1 MVLIPHCCF
10 SRNKSSKPAECSV
23 RYNVLVTVPV
33 HNHSPT
39 AVLPPSQGEVHHVVP
54 LRALDKFRINFP
66 KIPRPRALLTGPACA
81 GSQNSLSTFHKGSQY
96 KPHRGQVKDSP
107 NPHLQG
113 QGACRYT
120 DSDVS
125 PSVVWSPRHGET
137 CLFPVFLDSFLEKF
151 EERLST

>member
-1 MVLIPHCCF
+1 M
-10 SRNKSSKPAECSV
+10 
-23 RYNVLVTVPV
+23 
-33 HNHSPT
+33 
-39 AVLPPSQGEVHHVVP
+39 VP

-113 QGACRYT
+113 QGQGAYRYS

-137 CLFPVFLDSFLEKF
+137 CLFPVFPDSSLEKF
-151 EERLST
+151 EELFANTQILPGKFGSLFVFIHHH

>member
-1 MVLIPHCCF
+1 M
-10 SRNKSSKPAECSV
+10 
-23 RYNVLVTVPV
+23 
-33 HNHSPT
+33 
-39 AVLPPSQGEVHHVVP
+39 VP

-113 QGACRYT
+113 QGQGAYRYI

-151 EERLST
+151 EELFANTQILPGKFGLICFYPSPLNLGAQLQLYQVHRVRHNRAGEVLQ